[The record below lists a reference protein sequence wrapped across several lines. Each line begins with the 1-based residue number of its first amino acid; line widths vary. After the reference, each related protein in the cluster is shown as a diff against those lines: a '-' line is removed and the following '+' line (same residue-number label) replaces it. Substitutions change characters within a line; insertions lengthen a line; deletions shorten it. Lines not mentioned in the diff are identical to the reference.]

1 MIEVSVRKNKVE
13 LKGHAGRKGK
23 DGIDRACTAVS
34 ALTNSLINSLQDLT
48 EDKITTDLGSGSAL
62 IEWKELSEKGKLLID
77 SWFLAM
83 TDINQEDDEKSSGIT
98 LMYGGIYHEKEQ
110 NELKNF

>member
-62 IEWKELSEKGKLLID
+62 IEWERVVRERK
-77 SWFLAM
+77 A
-83 TDINQEDDEKSSGIT
+83 IN
-98 LMYGGIYHEKEQ
+98 
-110 NELKNF
+110 

>member
-1 MIEVSVRKNKVE
+1 MTGKKGGLLLIEVSVRKNKVE

-83 TDINQEDDEKSSGIT
+83 TDINQEYNCIRF
-98 LMYGGIYHEKEQ
+98 I
-110 NELKNF
+110 

>member
-48 EDKITTDLGSGSAL
+48 EDKITTDIGSGSAL

-83 TDINQEDDEKSSGIT
+83 TDINQEYNCIRF
-98 LMYGGIYHEKEQ
+98 I
-110 NELKNF
+110 